1 MACSRQAAPARST
14 RLIFLNRFFHPDQ
27 SATSQILSDL
37 AFFLAA
43 SGADVHV
50 ITSRQ
55 LYHSPRASLPREE
68 LVNQVRVHR
77 VATTRFGRTG
87 LFGRGI
93 DYVSYYGSMWSRAR
107 SLVDCGDVL
116 IAKTDPPLTSVIAFL
131 VAREKKA
138 RLVNWLQDMYPE
150 AAAELGVPLM
160 QGLAGRSLRHLRDL
174 SLRGAARNVV
184 VSDEMAQH
192 VRMRGMCA
200 ERVHV
205 IPNWTKDE
213 EICPVGRDQNPL
225 RAEWGLQRDFVIGY
239 SGNLGRAHEFETV
252 LSAADQ
258 LRDRSDIVFV
268 FISGGYQFD
277 LLARAVEERNL
288 QQRFRFF
295 QYQRPELLKYSLNLP
310 DVHLISLKPELE
322 GLIMPS
328 KFYGIAAVGRPIIS
342 ITSSK
347 GEIARLVRQHDCGLV
362 IEPGNGRALAEA
374 LILLAD
380 SPARMAKMGQRA
392 RAMLDGHFARR
403 HALGRWQE
411 LLAPML
417 RPN

>member
-1 MACSRQAAPARST
+1 MAGSRQAAPARST
-14 RLIFLNRFFHPDQ
+14 RLIFLNRFFYPDQ

-37 AFFLAA
+37 AFYLAA

-55 LYHSPRASLPREE
+55 LYRSPRASLPREE
-68 LVNQVRVHR
+68 LVNQVQVHR

-87 LFGRGI
+87 LMGRGI
-93 DYVSYYGSMWSRAR
+93 DYASYYGSMWSRAR
-107 SLVDCGDVL
+107 SLVDRSDVL

-131 VAREKKA
+131 VAREKNA

-150 AAAELGVPLM
+150 AAAELGVPMM
-160 QGLAGRSLRHLRDL
+160 QGPVGRGLRSLRDL
-174 SLRGAARNVV
+174 SLRRAAENVV
-184 VSDEMAQH
+184 VSDEMGQR
-192 VRMRGMCA
+192 VRQRGICS

-205 IPNWTKDE
+205 IPNWAKDE
-213 EICPVGRDQNPL
+213 EICPVGREQNPL
-225 RAEWGLQRDFVIGY
+225 RAEWGLQRKFVIGY

-268 FISGGYQFD
+268 FIGGGYQFE
-277 LLARAVEERNL
+277 LLARAVAERNL
-288 QQRFRFF
+288 QQTFRFF
-295 QYQRPELLKYSLNLP
+295 PYQRPELLKYSLNVP

-342 ITSSK
+342 ISSSE
-347 GEIARLVRQHDCGLV
+347 GEIARLVRRHDCGLV
-362 IEPGNGRALAEA
+362 IEPGTGRALAQA
-374 LILLAD
+374 LIILTE
-380 SPARMAKMGQRA
+380 SPARVAKMGQQA
-392 RAMLDGHFARR
+392 RAMLDDHFARR
-403 HALGRWQE
+403 HALGHWQQ

-417 RPN
+417 RPK